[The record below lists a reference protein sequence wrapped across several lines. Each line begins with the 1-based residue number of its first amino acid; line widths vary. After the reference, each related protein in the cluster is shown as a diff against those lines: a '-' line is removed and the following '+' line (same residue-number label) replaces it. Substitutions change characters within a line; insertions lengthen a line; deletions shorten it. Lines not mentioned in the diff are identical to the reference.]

1 MTLSDQNTSSYL
13 PIEFSAAPENV
24 RAYTTLISGGF
35 STGHYSEYNL
45 AAHVGDELS
54 AVKANRE
61 KLVRDLALPAEP
73 VWLDQVHSDH
83 VICVDENNI
92 SNTTGRTDLKAD
104 ASATRKKGVVCAVL
118 TADCLP
124 VFICNQSGTE
134 VAVAHAGWRGLHAGI
149 IRNTLKAMKSSIDE
163 LLVNLGPAIGPKV
176 FEVGVEVRQAFVDK
190 DDLNTEAFVETGKNH
205 YLCDIYQLA
214 RNELKTAGVKQVT
227 GGGYCTYSEPER
239 FYSYRRQKITGRM
252 ASVIWLA

>member
-1 MTLSDQNTSSYL
+1 MTLSDQKKSSYL
-13 PIEFSAAPENV
+13 PIEFSAAPDNV

-45 AAHVGDELS
+45 ATHVGDELT
-54 AVKANRE
+54 AVKENRE

-83 VICVDENNI
+83 VVYVDENNI
-92 SNTTGRTDLKAD
+92 SNTSGHTDLKAD
-104 ASATRKKGVVCAVL
+104 ASVTRKKNVVCAVL

-124 VFICNQSGTE
+124 VVICNRSGTE
-134 VAVAHAGWRGLHAGI
+134 VAVVHAGWRGLHSGI
-149 IRNTLKAMKSSIDE
+149 IHNTLNAMKSSTDE

-176 FEVGVEVRQAFVDK
+176 FEVGVEVMQAFVDK
-190 DDLNTEAFVETGKNH
+190 ADLNAEAFVETDKKH

-214 RNELKTAGVKQVT
+214 RNELKAAGVEQVA
-227 GGGYCTYSEPER
+227 GGGFCTYSEPER
-239 FYSYRRQKITGRM
+239 FYSYRRQKVTGRM